1 MEEIMQILKDLDWS
15 PLFISLKTGVV
26 ATFIS
31 FFSRDICS
39 KQSGKGNAGK
49 ERRSSTV
56 FLHCRW
62 CCRLRLRVSSFSFC
76 SAGEDLWGSSCLNSL
91 ILKLYRR
98 GLAA

>member
-39 KQSGKGNAGK
+39 KKSGKGYTGK
-49 ERRSSTV
+49 ESG
-56 FLHCRW
+56 H
-62 CCRLRLRVSSFSFC
+62 
-76 SAGEDLWGSSCLNSL
+76 
-91 ILKLYRR
+91 
-98 GLAA
+98 